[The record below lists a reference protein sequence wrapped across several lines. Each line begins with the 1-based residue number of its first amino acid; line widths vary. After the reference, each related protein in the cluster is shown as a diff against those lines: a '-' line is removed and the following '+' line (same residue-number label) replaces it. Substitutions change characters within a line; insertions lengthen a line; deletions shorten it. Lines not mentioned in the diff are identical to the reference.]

1 MLRSVRALRNIRAIR
16 RVRVLRNI
24 RAIRRVR
31 ALRNIRA
38 IRRVRVFL
46 NIRAIRRVRVF
57 RNIRAIRR
65 VRALRNIRAI
75 RRVRALRNIR
85 AIVKPNTEQDDH
97 HLLSREKHV
106 VLVRLR
112 TGQNRP
118 NAHNKNRKFKL
129 VPSQPANVA
138 EKTRQRNTFSRR
150 SDSMSGRPQLR

>member
-75 RRVRALRNIR
+75 
-85 AIVKPNTEQDDH
+85 VKPNTEQDDH
-97 HLLSREKHV
+97 HLLSEEKHV

-112 TGQNRP
+112 TLQNRP
-118 NAHNKNRKFKL
+118 NARNKNRKFKL

-138 EKTRQRNTFSRR
+138 EKTRQQNTFSRR
-150 SDSMSGRPQLR
+150 SNSMSGRPQLR

>member
-1 MLRSVRALRNIRAIR
+1 MLRSVKF
-16 RVRVLRNI
+16 LRNI

-38 IRRVRVFL
+38 IRRVRV
-46 NIRAIRRVRVF
+46 
-57 RNIRAIRR
+57 
-65 VRALRNIRAI
+65 LRNIRAI

-112 TGQNRP
+112 TVQNRP
-118 NAHNKNRKFKL
+118 NAHSKSRKLKL
-129 VPSQPANVA
+129 VPSQPANA
-138 EKTRQRNTFSRR
+138 EKTRQQNTF
-150 SDSMSGRPQLR
+150 

>member
-1 MLRSVRALRNIRAIR
+1 MLRSVRALRNIGAIRRVRALRNIRAIRRVRALRNIRAIRRVRLLRNIRAIR

-31 ALRNIRA
+31 ALRNIG
-38 IRRVRVFL
+38 
-46 NIRAIRRVRVF
+46 
-57 RNIRAIRR
+57 
-65 VRALRNIRAI
+65 
-75 RRVRALRNIR
+75 

-97 HLLSREKHV
+97 HLLFREKHV
-106 VLVRLR
+106 ALVRLR
-112 TGQNRP
+112 SGQNRP
-118 NAHNKNRKFKL
+118 NAHKNRKFKL

>member
-16 RVRVLRNI
+16 RVSVLRKI
-24 RAIRRVR
+24 GAIRRVG
-31 ALRNIRA
+31 
-38 IRRVRVFL
+38 
-46 NIRAIRRVRVF
+46 
-57 RNIRAIRR
+57 
-65 VRALRNIRAI
+65 ALRNIRAI

-106 VLVRLR
+106 SLVRLR

-129 VPSQPANVA
+129 VPSQPVNVA
-138 EKTRQRNTFSRR
+138 EKTREQNTFSRR